1 MKFQFKNKNLT
12 RALYLCLA
20 LCGAITFYF
29 AVTNIGGA
37 LSWIGVVIGAV
48 MPVVFGFV
56 IAYFLRPLVGKF
68 ENLFSKLSR
77 KKNRNKLSGVR
88 RMLAILCSYVLVIA
102 IIVCLFSFI
111 IPQVRESI
119 IKLSNEVPTYVTNVI
134 NWVNDLLDNLLQKNI
149 ISRSQLE
156 SIETYVKNFAKT
168 VTDWLSS
175 ALPGVIQTT
184 TQVVGT
190 VVNVVF
196 GFMLA
201 IYVLLEKEKLAR
213 QAKMLLH
220 AFLPERAAD
229 GFISTMKEA
238 DHIFGG
244 YISSKI
250 IEVSILGLICFVCMT
265 IIGIPYALLISV
277 IFAISN
283 LIPMFGAIIGAIPCT
298 LLILAI
304 EPLQALWYIILVIV
318 LGQFDGNILGPKLL
332 GDSTGLS
339 ALMVM
344 FSIFVGGGL
353 YGVVGMFLAVPT
365 FAVLYMLLK
374 RLVFGRLKKK
384 NYGSEQMQ
392 QLSFEDTEIK

>member
-1 MKFQFKNKNLT
+1 MNFHLKNKNLT

-20 LCGAITFYF
+20 LCGAIAFYF
-29 AVTNIGGA
+29 IITNIGGA
-37 LSWIGVVIGAV
+37 LSWIGNVVGAA

-56 IAYFLRPLVGKF
+56 IAYFLRPLVNKF
-68 ENLFSKLSR
+68 ENLFAKLSR
-77 KKNRNKLSGVR
+77 KKNRKKRSGVR
-88 RMLAILCSYVLVIA
+88 RMLAILFSYLLVIA

-111 IPQVRESI
+111 IPEVGTSI
-119 IKLSNEVPTYVTNVI
+119 AKLSNEVPTYANNVVNWI
-134 NWVNDLLDNLLQKNI
+134 NSLLDDLLRNDV
-149 ISRSQLE
+149 ISRSQLA

-168 VTDWLSS
+168 LTDWLTN
-175 ALPGVIQTT
+175 ALPGLIQTT

-190 VVNVVF
+190 VVNLVF

-213 QAKMLLH
+213 QSKMLLH

-229 GFISTMKEA
+229 SFISTMREA

-250 IEVSILGLICFVCMT
+250 IEVSILGIICFVCMT

-283 LIPMFGAIIGAIPCT
+283 LIPMFGAIIGAIPCA

-304 EPLQALWYIILVIV
+304 DPLQALWYIILVIV

-339 ALMVM
+339 ALLVM

-353 YGVVGMFLAVPT
+353 YGVVGMFFAVPT

-384 NYGSEQMQ
+384 NYGGEDMK

>member
-1 MKFQFKNKNLT
+1 MNFHLKNKNLT

-20 LCGAITFYF
+20 LCGAIAFYF
-29 AVTNIGGA
+29 IITNIGGA
-37 LSWIGVVIGAV
+37 LSWIGNVVGAA

-56 IAYFLRPLVGKF
+56 IAYFLRPLVNKF
-68 ENLFSKLSR
+68 ESLFAKLSR
-77 KKNRNKLSGVR
+77 KKNRKKRSGVR
-88 RMLAILCSYVLVIA
+88 RMLAILFSYLLVIA

-111 IPQVRESI
+111 IPEVGTSI
-119 IKLSNEVPTYVTNVI
+119 AKLSNEVPTYANNVVNWI
-134 NWVNDLLDNLLQKNI
+134 NSLLDDLLRNDV
-149 ISRSQLE
+149 ISRSQLA
-156 SIETYVKNFAKT
+156 SIETYVKNFAKML
-168 VTDWLSS
+168 TDWLTN
-175 ALPGVIQTT
+175 ALPGLIQTT

-190 VVNVVF
+190 VVNLVF

-213 QAKMLLH
+213 QSKMLLH

-229 GFISTMKEA
+229 SFISTMREA

-250 IEVSILGLICFVCMT
+250 IEVSILGIICFVCMT

-283 LIPMFGAIIGAIPCT
+283 LIPMFGAIIGAIPCA

-304 EPLQALWYIILVIV
+304 DPLQALWYIILVIV

-339 ALMVM
+339 ALLVM

-353 YGVVGMFLAVPT
+353 YGVVGMFFAVPT

-384 NYGSEQMQ
+384 NYGGEDMK

>member
-1 MKFQFKNKNLT
+1 MNFHLKNKNLT

-20 LCGAITFYF
+20 LCGAIAFYF
-29 AVTNIGGA
+29 IITNIGGA
-37 LSWIGVVIGAV
+37 LSWIGNVVGAA

-56 IAYFLRPLVGKF
+56 IAYFLRPLVNKF
-68 ENLFSKLSR
+68 ENLFAKLSR
-77 KKNRNKLSGVR
+77 KKNRKKRSGVR
-88 RMLAILCSYVLVIA
+88 RMLAILFSYLLVIA

-111 IPQVRESI
+111 IPEVGTSI
-119 IKLSNEVPTYVTNVI
+119 AKLSNEVPTYANNVVNWI
-134 NWVNDLLDNLLQKNI
+134 NSLLDDLLRNDV

-168 VTDWLSS
+168 LTDWLTN
-175 ALPGVIQTT
+175 ALPGLIQTT

-190 VVNVVF
+190 VVNLVF

-213 QAKMLLH
+213 QSKMLLH

-229 GFISTMKEA
+229 SFISTMREA

-250 IEVSILGLICFVCMT
+250 IEVSILGIICFICMT

-283 LIPMFGAIIGAIPCT
+283 LIPMFGAIIGAIPCA

-304 EPLQALWYIILVIV
+304 DPLQALWYIILVIV

-339 ALMVM
+339 ALLVM

-353 YGVVGMFLAVPT
+353 YGVVGMFFAVPT

-384 NYGSEQMQ
+384 NYGGEDMK

>member
-1 MKFQFKNKNLT
+1 MNFHLKNKNLT

-20 LCGAITFYF
+20 LCGAIAFYF
-29 AVTNIGGA
+29 IITNIGGA
-37 LSWIGVVIGAV
+37 LSWIGNVVGAA

-56 IAYFLRPLVGKF
+56 IAYFLRPLVNKF
-68 ENLFSKLSR
+68 ESLFAKLSR
-77 KKNRNKLSGVR
+77 KKNRKKRSGVR
-88 RMLAILCSYVLVIA
+88 RMLAILFSYLLVIA

-111 IPQVRESI
+111 IPEVGTSI
-119 IKLSNEVPTYVTNVI
+119 AKLSNEVPTYANNVVNWI
-134 NWVNDLLDNLLQKNI
+134 NSLLDDLLRNDV
-149 ISRSQLE
+149 ISRSQLA

-168 VTDWLSS
+168 LTDWLTN
-175 ALPGVIQTT
+175 ALPGLIQTT

-190 VVNVVF
+190 VVNLVF

-213 QAKMLLH
+213 QSKMLLH

-229 GFISTMKEA
+229 SFISTMREA

-250 IEVSILGLICFVCMT
+250 IEVSILGIICFVCMT

-283 LIPMFGAIIGAIPCT
+283 LIPMFGAIIGAIPCA

-304 EPLQALWYIILVIV
+304 DPLQALWYIILVIV

-339 ALMVM
+339 ALLVM

-353 YGVVGMFLAVPT
+353 YGVVGMFFAVPT

-384 NYGSEQMQ
+384 NYGGEDMK

>member
-1 MKFQFKNKNLT
+1 MNFHLKNKNLT

-20 LCGAITFYF
+20 LCGAIAFYF
-29 AVTNIGGA
+29 VITNIGGA
-37 LSWIGVVIGAV
+37 LSWIGNVVGAA

-56 IAYFLRPLVGKF
+56 IAYFLRPLVNKF
-68 ENLFSKLSR
+68 ENLFAKLSR
-77 KKNRNKLSGVR
+77 KKNRKKRSGVR
-88 RMLAILCSYVLVIA
+88 RMLAILFSYLLVIA

-111 IPQVRESI
+111 IPEVGTSI
-119 IKLSNEVPTYVTNVI
+119 AKLSNEVPTYANNVVNWI
-134 NWVNDLLDNLLQKNI
+134 NSLLDDLLRNDV
-149 ISRSQLE
+149 ISRSQLA

-168 VTDWLSS
+168 LTDWLTN
-175 ALPGVIQTT
+175 ALPGLIQTT

-190 VVNVVF
+190 VVNLVF

-213 QAKMLLH
+213 QSKMLLH

-229 GFISTMKEA
+229 SFISTMREA

-250 IEVSILGLICFVCMT
+250 IEVSILGIICFICMT

-283 LIPMFGAIIGAIPCT
+283 LIPMFGAIIGAIPCA

-304 EPLQALWYIILVIV
+304 DPLQALWYIILVIV

-339 ALMVM
+339 ALLVM

-353 YGVVGMFLAVPT
+353 YGVVGMFFAVPT

-384 NYGSEQMQ
+384 NYGGEDMK

>member
-1 MKFQFKNKNLT
+1 MNFHLKNKNLT

-20 LCGAITFYF
+20 LCGAIAFYF
-29 AVTNIGGA
+29 IITNIGGA
-37 LSWIGVVIGAV
+37 LSWIGNVVGAA

-56 IAYFLRPLVGKF
+56 IAYFLRPLVNKF
-68 ENLFSKLSR
+68 ENLFAKLSR
-77 KKNRNKLSGVR
+77 KKNRKKRSGVR
-88 RMLAILCSYVLVIA
+88 RMLAILFSYLLVIA

-111 IPQVRESI
+111 IPEVGTSI
-119 IKLSNEVPTYVTNVI
+119 AKLSNEVPTYANNVVNWI
-134 NWVNDLLDNLLQKNI
+134 NSLLDDLLRNDV
-149 ISRSQLE
+149 ISRSQLA
-156 SIETYVKNFAKT
+156 SIETYVKNFAKML
-168 VTDWLSS
+168 TDWLTN
-175 ALPGVIQTT
+175 ALPGLIQTT

-190 VVNVVF
+190 VVNLVF

-213 QAKMLLH
+213 QSKMLLH

-229 GFISTMKEA
+229 SFISTMREA

-250 IEVSILGLICFVCMT
+250 IEVSILGIICFVCMT

-283 LIPMFGAIIGAIPCT
+283 LIPMFGAIIGAIPCA

-304 EPLQALWYIILVIV
+304 DPLQALWYIILVIV

-339 ALMVM
+339 ALLVM

-353 YGVVGMFLAVPT
+353 YGVVGMFFAVPT

-384 NYGSEQMQ
+384 NYGGEDMK